1 MEKNKLMDKDEIM
14 TYIPHRKPM
23 LLVDEIII
31 DDNDVSTGKYHVT
44 GEEFF
49 LQGHFP
55 GNPVVPGVIICEIMA
70 QSCSLLVGDYLK
82 GKTPFYA
89 GIDKVRFRSSVYP
102 GDTIVTTARITNRRA
117 NLFFIDAEATVN
129 GKVCCQGS
137 ISFALIDND
146 KLNK

>member
-1 MEKNKLMDKDEIM
+1 MKMDHEKILDLLAQRPPI
-14 TYIPHRKPM
+14 
-23 LLVDEIII
+23 LLVDEAE
-31 DDNDVSTGKYHVT
+31 DVVSGEYAIATWHVP
-44 GEEFF
+44 EDMAIF
-49 LQGHFP
+49 QGHFP

-82 GKTPFYA
+82 GKPPFYA

-102 GDTIVTTARITNRRA
+102 GDTIITTARITNRRA